1 MALGK
6 KTGGRKEGT
15 PNKQRRPKR
24 ATEEREA
31 AKNALVNTARG
42 LLDHPQIITVMR
54 RLGKERMTEV
64 EEMALEEALN
74 YREAARKGDVAAET
88 LLWKYLGLVLEAAAR
103 RAPYESPRLAAI
115 AVRDEKADD
124 RVITGESAR
133 ERLLQTVLAVIAA
146 EDAEAAA
153 RAERAVDVTPALD
166 GNERQGES
174 VPDSGDGDGEAA

>member
-64 EEMALEEALN
+64 EEMALEEALAC
-74 YREAARKGDVAAET
+74 REAARAGDVQARDQFYR
-88 LLWKYLGLVLEAAAR
+88 YLGLALEAAKA
-103 RAPYESPRLAAI
+103 RAPYESPRLAAV
-115 AVRDEKADD
+115 AVQEQREERRK
-124 RVITGESAR
+124 VTGASAR
-133 ERLLQTVLAVIAA
+133 ERLLEVVLAVIAA
-146 EDAEAAA
+146 
-153 RAERAVDVTPALD
+153 PLH
-166 GNERQGES
+166 
-174 VPDSGDGDGEAA
+174 

>member
-88 LLWKYLGLVLEAAAR
+88 LFWKYLGLVLEAAAR

>member
-1 MALGK
+1 MAKGK

-15 PNKQRRPKR
+15 PNKRTTE
-24 ATEEREA
+24 ATEV
-31 AKNALVNTARG
+31 AKNALVNVERK
-42 LLDHPQIITVMR
+42 LLDDPNIFVVLR
-54 RLGKERMTEV
+54 KLGKERMTEV
-64 EEMALEEALN
+64 EEMAMEEALAC
-74 YREAARKGDVAAET
+74 RDAARAGDVQARDQFYR
-88 LLWKYLGLVLEAAAR
+88 YLGLALEAAKA

-115 AVRDEKADD
+115 AVREDKADD

-153 RAERAVDVTPALD
+153 RAEKAIDVTPALD

>member
-64 EEMALEEALN
+64 EEMALEEALAC
-74 YREAARKGDVAAET
+74 REAARAGDVQARDQYYR
-88 LLWKYLGLVLEAAAR
+88 YLGLALEAAKA

-115 AVRDEKADD
+115 AVREDRADD

-153 RAERAVDVTPALD
+153 RAEGAIEGLSRAHLKS
-166 GNERQGES
+166 R
-174 VPDSGDGDGEAA
+174 

>member
-64 EEMALEEALN
+64 EEMALEEALAC
-74 YREAARKGDVAAET
+74 REAARAGDVQARAEFYR
-88 LLWKYLGLVLEAAAR
+88 YLGLALEAAKA
-103 RAPYESPRLAAI
+103 RAPYESPRLAAV
-115 AVRDEKADD
+115 AVQEQ
-124 RVITGESAR
+124 R
-133 ERLLQTVLAVIAA
+133 E
-146 EDAEAAA
+146 
-153 RAERAVDVTPALD
+153 ERRKVRS
-166 GNERQGES
+166 EE
-174 VPDSGDGDGEAA
+174 

>member
-64 EEMALEEALN
+64 EEMALEEALAC
-74 YREAARKGDVAAET
+74 RDAARAGDVQARDQFYR
-88 LLWKYLGLVLEAAAR
+88 YLGLALEAAERKARPTSARPSWQKRPAMRLSTPGAR
-103 RAPYESPRLAAI
+103 RCPRLWC
-115 AVRDEKADD
+115 
-124 RVITGESAR
+124 SAS
-133 ERLLQTVLAVIAA
+133 LA
-146 EDAEAAA
+146 
-153 RAERAVDVTPALD
+153 RNGSSRST
-166 GNERQGES
+166 R
-174 VPDSGDGDGEAA
+174 

>member
-64 EEMALEEALN
+64 EEMALEEALAC
-74 YREAARKGDVAAET
+74 REAARAGDVQARDQYYR
-88 LLWKYLGLVLEAAAR
+88 YLGLALEAAKA

-115 AVRDEKADD
+115 
-124 RVITGESAR
+124 SAMR
-133 ERLLQTVLAVIAA
+133 RPMTA
-146 EDAEAAA
+146 
-153 RAERAVDVTPALD
+153 
-166 GNERQGES
+166 
-174 VPDSGDGDGEAA
+174 

>member
-88 LLWKYLGLVLEAAAR
+88 LFWKYLGLVLEAAAR

-153 RAERAVDVTPALD
+153 RADCAIDVTPAAEPTH
-166 GNERQGES
+166 NEPE
-174 VPDSGDGDGEAA
+174 DDGDGEAA

>member
-64 EEMALEEALN
+64 EEMALEEALTC
-74 YREAARKGDVAAET
+74 REAARAGDVQARDQFYR
-88 LLWKYLGLVLEAAAR
+88 YLGLALEAAKA

-146 EDAEAAA
+146 
-153 RAERAVDVTPALD
+153 PLH
-166 GNERQGES
+166 
-174 VPDSGDGDGEAA
+174 